1 MKGKWAIMLLVL
13 MVWTT
18 FVAVYAVNAQLTSG
32 DMSKIN
38 DSTKNVIVVEGA
50 TPITAAV
57 SGRTE
62 KDKPIV
68 VANATREKLAELTGG
83 RQYKIPDTEISL
95 LKYRC
100 EPGVCYYWIA
110 ATRGGREVATNSPI
124 LIYNPPY
131 HILVSETY
139 DEKTNTLTQSVKE
152 DPLGAVLQI
161 LSGYVDRQPL
171 GKATVGTQS

>member
-1 MKGKWAIMLLVL
+1 MRGQWAIMFLVL

-32 DMSKIN
+32 DMAKMN
-38 DSTKNVIVVEGA
+38 DSTKEVVIVEGP
-50 TPITAAV
+50 TSITDMIQTT
-57 SGRTE
+57 RE
-62 KDKPIV
+62 KDKPSV
-68 VANATREKLAELTGG
+68 VVVETRLNLLVQKYPFEISG
-83 RQYKIPDTEISL
+83 TEIKI
-95 LKYRC
+95 LKFRC
-100 EPGVCYYWIA
+100 DVGVCYYWIS

-131 HILVSETY
+131 HTLVSETY
-139 DEKTNTLTQSVKE
+139 DEKTNTLTQTVKE

-171 GKATVGTQS
+171 GKAVTGTAL